1 MRGIFLDDERYPKD
15 VTWIKY
21 PENVEWIIV
30 RNSEEFINAW
40 WDLSINYKD
49 FVVSFDHDIQEFK
62 EGFEITGYALL
73 KLVLARTHIY
83 GLEVPTC
90 YFHSMNPVGK
100 ENMEAYYNNFVT
112 FYNKEWEK

>member
-49 FVVSFDHDIQEFK
+49 FVVSFDHDIQVFVNSE
-62 EGFEITGYALL
+62 EITGYDIL
-73 KLVLARTHIY
+73 KKMVDEHLY
-83 GLEVPTC
+83 GNKRIPEC
-90 YFHSMNPVGK
+90 YFHTQNPIGK
-100 ENMEAYYNNFVT
+100 KNMQMYYNNAKEYQNET
-112 FYNKEWEK
+112 F